1 MEEKYQD
8 LEISDRT
15 ISCELSNLDHI
26 AALPRNVPLLTQQAK
41 INRLSCARDH
51 ARYNWQKVAF
61 SDETTIQMS
70 RNTAPAWSREKN
82 PPNLLQNTPLNPCL
96 GRYQFQG
103 KVGIYIPTEN
113 LDRHLYRKKILN
125 ERLYDD
131 AGGCISRW
139 SLGLSVR

>member
-70 RNTAPAWSREKN
+70 RNTVLAWSREKK
-82 PPNLLQNTPLNPCL
+82 PAQPITKHPFKSMFGALSISRE
-96 GRYQFQG
+96 GRYLHP
-103 KVGIYIPTEN
+103 Y
-113 LDRHLYRKKILN
+113 
-125 ERLYDD
+125 
-131 AGGCISRW
+131 
-139 SLGLSVR
+139 